1 MVATLFLL
9 GVVVATVLI
18 VAALLLAIVEDVEE
32 PSLLRFDAGNG
43 GRDDKDSE
51 GVMTFVGLVGV
62 ILLEGMVIVVAAVCG
77 SVFYCWCLLLVAY
90 RMLLPGLHFSFTTTT
105 YLYSLALLVATR
117 VVVVHKS

>member
-51 GVMTFVGLVGV
+51 GVMTLVGLVGV

-77 SVFYCWCLLLVAY
+77 SVFIVGACY
-90 RMLLPGLHFSFTTTT
+90 LLPTVCFFPVCTLVLQQQLTCIRS
-105 YLYSLALLVATR
+105 LY
-117 VVVVHKS
+117 

>member
-18 VAALLLAIVEDVEE
+18 VAALLVAIVEDVEE
-32 PSLLRFDAGNG
+32 PPSLLRFGAGNG

-77 SVFYCWCLLLVAY
+77 SVFIVGACY
-90 RMLLPGLHFSFTTTT
+90 LLPTVCFFPVCTLVLQQQLTCIRS
-105 YLYSLALLVATR
+105 LY
-117 VVVVHKS
+117 